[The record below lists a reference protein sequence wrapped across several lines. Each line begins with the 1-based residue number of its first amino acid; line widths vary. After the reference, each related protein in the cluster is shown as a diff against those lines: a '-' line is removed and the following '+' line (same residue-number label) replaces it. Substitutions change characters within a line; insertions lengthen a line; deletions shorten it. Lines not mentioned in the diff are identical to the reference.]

1 MKQCKKRKKRKTI
14 WSLFIAL
21 SLVLGNVMMNY
32 SVTYAQTL
40 TAKFTLTSSKNSIN
54 VGDTVTVTVDL
65 AFSLSFESPLVHFTL
80 GFDESQLEYVGYN
93 VGSKFSG
100 ATVTYA
106 DDEVTWKKEDVKD
119 GGTLLTVTFKVID
132 VKKYIDDGMIRF
144 TSLGVSR
151 EEDDPIVQKIQLE
164 HNELSLAC
172 AHGSTFEDYYRQPT
186 CLTSGMKQVICEECN
201 YWLKEESIPAT
212 GHNYGDWI
220 VVTPATVDTEGLEKR
235 VCVNCDEEETRV
247 IEKLDE
253 PTTEEPTT
261 DEPTTET
268 PTTETPTTEAPTTET
283 PTTEAPTT
291 EATTSTTAPA
301 PTQENDNTEPE
312 PKTGD
317 AAPIVP
323 VVCILFVSFA
333 GGLTLFIHRRRKL

>member
-54 VGDTVTVTVDL
+54 VGDTITVTVDL
-65 AFSLSFESPLVHFTL
+65 AFSLSFESPLVDFTL

-132 VKKYIDDGMIRF
+132 VKNIDNCKIRLM
-144 TSLGVSR
+144 SKGVSR
-151 EEDDPIVQKIQLE
+151 ELDDPIVQKIQIE
-164 HNELSLAC
+164 DNELSLAC
-172 AHGSTFEDYYRQPT
+172 AHGSTFESYRQPT
-186 CLTSGMKQVICEECN
+186 CLTSGMKQVVCEKCN
-201 YWLKEESIPAT
+201 LLLKKESIPAT

-253 PTTEEPTT
+253 PTTDEPTT